1 MKDNPISVL
10 VVDDSALIRN
20 LVSKMFD
27 DIPDIQVIGKAM
39 NGRFALKKLET
50 MNPDIII
57 LDLEMPEMNGI
68 EFLKERKKQ
77 GIKIPV
83 VILSSIAH
91 KGAKITIEA
100 LSLGASDFVL
110 KPSGS
115 ASRDIHKTK
124 DFLVDLIQIYGRKFK
139 KETASKAGS
148 TNGASFSRLQPSPQ
162 PATPSSRLQPPKQ
175 PAAPPVKTRLAA
187 EPCTPV
193 ERSSL
198 PIEIIA
204 IGISTGGPN
213 ALRQLLPRIRN
224 DLSLPI
230 LIVQHMPAGFTEEF
244 AKSLD
249 KISPLEIKE
258 AEDGDIIKA
267 GRILIAPG
275 NNHLEI
281 SNKPLAKII
290 KLSQKPVVNGHRPS
304 ADVLFSSIFQV
315 YGGRSLAIIMTGM
328 GRDGVKGIGA
338 IYRAG
343 GLTIAQD
350 EASCIVFGMP
360 RVAIDKGYIHK
371 VVPLGKMAEIINQTD
386 QNNG

>member
-10 VVDDSALIRN
+10 IVDDSALIRN
-20 LVSKMFD
+20 LVSRMFD
-27 DIPDIQVIGKAM
+27 DIQGIQVIGKAM

-68 EFLKERKKQ
+68 EFLKERKKR

-91 KGAKITIEA
+91 KGAGITIEA

-115 ASRDIHKTK
+115 ASRDIYKTK
-124 DFLVDLIQIYGRKFK
+124 EQLVELIIIYGGKFK
-139 KETASKAGS
+139 KERASKAG
-148 TNGASFSRLQPSPQ
+148 GANVAASSRLQPSPQ
-162 PATPSSRLQPPKQ
+162 PATPQAQARLATGPGT
-175 PAAPPVKTRLAA
+175 PVKQ
-187 EPCTPV
+187 
-193 ERSSL
+193 SSL

-213 ALRQLLPRIRN
+213 ALRQLCPGIRSDLPV
-224 DLSLPI
+224 PI
-230 LIVQHMPAGFTEEF
+230 LVVQHMPAGFTEEF

-275 NNHLEI
+275 DKHLEI
-281 SNKPLAKII
+281 LTKPLAKIVR
-290 KLSQKPVVNGHRPS
+290 LSENPEVNGHRPS
-304 ADVLFSSIFQV
+304 ADVLFASIFQV

-360 RVAIDKGYIHK
+360 RIAIDKGFIHK

-386 QNNG
+386 QERG

>member
-10 VVDDSALIRN
+10 IVDDSALIRN
-20 LVSKMFD
+20 LVSRMFD

-39 NGRFALKKLET
+39 NGRFALQKLKK

-57 LDLEMPEMNGI
+57 LDLQMPEMNGI
-68 EFLKERKKQ
+68 EFLKERKKR
-77 GIKIPV
+77 GIEIPV
-83 VILSSIAH
+83 VILSAIAR
-91 KGAKITIEA
+91 KGAKITMEA

-115 ASRDIHKTK
+115 ATRHIYKTK
-124 DFLVDLIQIYGRKFK
+124 DRLVDLIKIYGSQFK
-139 KETASKAGS
+139 KESAKKAGGA
-148 TNGASFSRLQPSPQ
+148 NGAPSSRLQPSPPQPVAAKQ
-162 PATPSSRLQPPKQ
+162 PATQQVKARLAKGPGT
-175 PAAPPVKTRLAA
+175 PVK
-187 EPCTPV
+187 
-193 ERSSL
+193 RSSL

-213 ALRQLLPRIRN
+213 ALRGLFPMIRS
-224 DLSLPI
+224 DLSVPI
-230 LIVQHMPAGFTEEF
+230 LVVQHMPAGFTEEF

-249 KISPLEIKE
+249 QISPLEVKE
-258 AEDGDIIKA
+258 AADGDIIQT

-275 NNHLEI
+275 DKHLEI
-281 SNKPLAKII
+281 LDKPLAKIVR
-290 KLSQKPVVNGHRPS
+290 LSEKPEVNGHRPS
-304 ADVLFSSIFQV
+304 ADVLFASILQA
-315 YGGRSLAIIMTGM
+315 YGGRSMAIIMTGM

-371 VVPLGKMAEIINQTD
+371 VLTIGMMAEIINQTYRES
-386 QNNG
+386 G

>member
-10 VVDDSALIRN
+10 IVDDSALIRN
-20 LVSKMFD
+20 LVSRMFD

-39 NGRFALKKLET
+39 NGRFALQKLET

-68 EFLKERKKQ
+68 EFLKERKKR

-83 VILSSIAH
+83 VILSSVAR
-91 KGAKITIEA
+91 KGARITIKA

-115 ASRDIHKTK
+115 ASKDIYKTK
-124 DFLVDLIQIYGRKFK
+124 DLLVDLIKIYGRQFK
-139 KETASKAGS
+139 KEIAGEAGRVS
-148 TNGASFSRLQPSPQ
+148 GASFSRIQTSPQQPAAARQ
-162 PATPSSRLQPPKQ
+162 PATPQ
-175 PAAPPVKTRLAA
+175 AKTRLAT
-187 EPCTPV
+187 EYGKPP
-193 ERSSL
+193 EQSSL

-213 ALRQLLPRIRN
+213 ALRQLFPSIRG
-224 DLSLPI
+224 DLSVPI
-230 LIVQHMPAGFTEEF
+230 LVVQHMPAGFTEEF

-249 KISPLEIKE
+249 KISRLEIKE

-267 GRILIAPG
+267 GRVLIAPG
-275 NNHLEI
+275 NKHLEI
-281 SNKPLAKII
+281 LNKPLAKII
-290 KLSQKPVVNGHRPS
+290 RLSGKPQVNGHRPS
-304 ADVLFSSIFQV
+304 ADVLFASIFQA

-371 VVPLGKMAEIINQTD
+371 VVPLGEMAEIINQTD
-386 QNNG
+386 QEKD

>member
-10 VVDDSALIRN
+10 IVDDSALIRN

-39 NGRFALKKLET
+39 NGRFALQKLET

-68 EFLKERKKQ
+68 EFLKERKKR

-83 VILSSIAH
+83 VILSSIAR
-91 KGAKITIEA
+91 KGARITIKA

-115 ASRDIHKTK
+115 ASGDIYKTK
-124 DFLVDLIQIYGRKFK
+124 DLLVELIRIYGRQFK
-139 KETASKAGS
+139 KETAGETGRA
-148 TNGASFSRLQPSPQ
+148 NRASFSRLQPSPQ
-162 PATPSSRLQPPKQ
+162 PAEVKQ
-175 PAAPPVKTRLAA
+175 PATRQVETRLTT
-187 EPCTPV
+187 EPGMPL

-198 PIEIIA
+198 PVEIIA

-213 ALRQLLPRIRN
+213 ALRQLFPRIKS
-224 DLSLPI
+224 DLSVPI
-230 LIVQHMPAGFTEEF
+230 LVVQHMPAGFTEEF

-249 KISPLEIKE
+249 QISPLEIKE

-275 NNHLEI
+275 SKHLEI
-281 SNKPLAKII
+281 LDKPLAKII
-290 KLSQKPVVNGHRPS
+290 KLSGKPEVNGHRPS
-304 ADVLFSSIFQV
+304 ADVLFASIFQA

-386 QNNG
+386 QKKD

>member
-1 MKDNPISVL
+1 LKDNPISVL
-10 VVDDSALIRN
+10 IVDDSALIRN
-20 LVSKMFD
+20 LVSRMFD
-27 DIPDIQVIGKAM
+27 DIQDIQVIGTAM

-57 LDLEMPEMNGI
+57 LDLEMPELNGI
-68 EFLKERKKQ
+68 DFLKERKKRD
-77 GIKIPV
+77 IKIPV

-91 KGAKITIEA
+91 KGARITIEA

-115 ASRDIHKTK
+115 ASRDIYKTK
-124 DFLVDLIQIYGRKFK
+124 EQLVELIKIYGGKFK
-139 KETASKAGS
+139 REGASKDG
-148 TNGASFSRLQPSPQ
+148 GANVAASSMIQPSAPQ
-162 PATPSSRLQPPKQ
+162 AQARSATEPGT
-175 PAAPPVKTRLAA
+175 PVKK
-187 EPCTPV
+187 
-193 ERSSL
+193 SSL

-213 ALRQLLPRIRN
+213 ALRHLCPGIRGDLPV
-224 DLSLPI
+224 PI
-230 LIVQHMPAGFTEEF
+230 LVVQHMPAGFTEEF

-275 NNHLEI
+275 DKHLEI
-281 SNKPLAKII
+281 LNKPLAKIVR
-290 KLSQKPVVNGHRPS
+290 LSENPEVNGHRPS
-304 ADVLFSSIFQV
+304 ADVLFSSVFQV

-350 EASCIVFGMP
+350 EASCIIFGMP
-360 RVAIDKGYIHK
+360 RIAIDKGFIHK
-371 VVPLGKMAEIINQTD
+371 VVPLGKMAEMINRAD
-386 QNNG
+386 RERA